1 MMFINKIRKRNRLLI
16 PAVLMLSLCLTG
28 CAFLEDFDL
37 TGSNDSGNYDYIVQ
51 PSEDTVKEP
60 VERTVEEILGI
71 APSEEVEETSE
82 ETSDEITE
90 ENTADAEQEE
100 QTDAAA
106 EEPEKEQVQFH
117 FRSKKLLNQHYEKH
131 GIEMGFDSPEEYEA
145 AASAVIYNPD
155 VLTKTEKD
163 DGDYVFYVEDTNEF
177 VVVSTDGFIRTY
189 FLPDGGKAY
198 FDRQ

>member
-1 MMFINKIRKRNRLLI
+1 M
-16 PAVLMLSLCLTG
+16 PAMLVLMLSLTG
-28 CAFLEDFDL
+28 CSFLEDIDFG
-37 TGSNDSGNYDYIVQ
+37 GSTDSGKYDYSL
-51 PSEDTVKEP
+51 PDASEETVNEP
-60 VERTVEEILGI
+60 VERTVEEIFGI
-71 APSEEVEETSE
+71 VPNEEVEET
-82 ETSDEITE
+82 TE
-90 ENTADAEQEE
+90 EGSDDSVEKNTPDDAGQEE
-100 QTDAAA
+100 QTEVADADPD
-106 EEPEKEQVQFH
+106 EEQVQFH
-117 FRSKKLLNQHYEKH
+117 FRNEKLLKQHYEKH

-155 VLTKTEKD
+155 VLTKTEKE